1 MSRTWWKRSGTSARC
16 SPIVLRVESRSGAVL
31 KRLVDVLGA
40 SAGLVVLFPFGVL
53 LAALIK
59 LDSPGPVIFRQLR
72 VGRGGR
78 PFRIWKFRTM
88 QADAVALGP
97 GITTAGD
104 RRVTRVGRYLRRW
117 KIDELPQLANVVRG
131 EMSLVGPRPELPEFV
146 ELYDDG
152 ERAVLDLR
160 PGITDPASL
169 QYRNEEEVL
178 RSAADPLAYYCD
190 TVLRKKIELNLEY
203 RARATVFSDIR
214 LVLRT
219 IAAMLR

>member
-1 MSRTWWKRSGTSARC
+1 MWWRRFATSALR
-16 SPIVLRVESRSGAVL
+16 SPIVLRVASRPGAAL
-31 KRLVDVLGA
+31 KRLVDFMAA
-40 SAGLVVLFPFGVL
+40 SAGLVVLSPIAVL
-53 LAALIK
+53 VAVLIK
-59 LDSPGPVIFRQLR
+59 VDSPGPVIFRQVR
-72 VGRGGR
+72 VGKGGR
-78 PFRIWKFRTM
+78 QFSIWKFRTM
-88 QADAVALGP
+88 QHNAPALGP

-104 RRVTRVGRYLRRW
+104 RRITRVGRYLRRW
-117 KIDELPQLANVVRG
+117 KIDEFPQLVNVVRG

-146 ELYDDG
+146 ELYDEK

-178 RSAADPLAYYCD
+178 QSAADPLGYYRD

-203 RARATVFSDIR
+203 QAKATVFSDIW

-219 IAAMLR
+219 IMAMLR

>member
-1 MSRTWWKRSGTSARC
+1 M
-16 SPIVLRVESRSGAVL
+16 L

-59 LDSPGPVIFRQLR
+59 FDSPGPVIFRQLR

-88 QADAVALGP
+88 RADADALGP
-97 GITTAGD
+97 RITTAGD
-104 RRVTRVGRYLRRW
+104 GRITRVGRYLRRW

-146 ELYDDG
+146 ELYDEG

-178 RSAADPLAYYCD
+178 RSAADPLAYYRD

-203 RARATVFSDIR
+203 RARATVFSDVR
-214 LVLRT
+214 MVFRT
-219 IAAMLR
+219 IAAILR